1 MEPVRNKTYKRVMTI
16 AGSDP
21 SGGAGVQIH
30 SIPDDTGTDA
40 VKIGML
46 HSSEL
51 IHAVRNVLDEYPAV
65 RDIVLDP
72 VMVAT
77 SGDPLLQAD
86 AVATLRDVLIPR
98 ARVIT
103 PNIPEAELLLG
114 RKISSQEELP
124 LAAREL
130 ASLGA
135 SVLLKAGHLTDDEL
149 TDIFCNAETG
159 EILELRSRRV
169 ATPNTHGTGCTGLP
183 TPSATATDPSITSI
197 PSGPESPYFSS
208 DFTASTGDV
217 SEFKIPAHRLVFRPR
232 CRKIR
237 GNSQKKPKNTWKN
250 TLHNKKFFYKTK
262 KRPLIIRELIFQN
275 LTFPLRSHRGV
286 FCNSV

>member
-21 SGGAGVQIH
+21 SGGAGVQADIKTISACGCFATSAIVAVVDENTVGVTGVFPIPADFVVGQIH
-30 SIPDDTGTDA
+30 SILDDIGTDA

-169 ATPNTHGTGCTGLP
+169 ATPNTHGTGCTLS
-183 TPSATATDPSITSI
+183 SAFASYLALGHSLDDAARLAKDYIASAIAAGASYTIGHGH
-197 PSGPESPYFSS
+197 GPVHHFHPFWS
-208 DFTASTGDV
+208 
-217 SEFKIPAHRLVFRPR
+217 
-232 CRKIR
+232 
-237 GNSQKKPKNTWKN
+237 
-250 TLHNKKFFYKTK
+250 
-262 KRPLIIRELIFQN
+262 
-275 LTFPLRSHRGV
+275 
-286 FCNSV
+286 